1 MNATVVIN
9 YETADEVVELTT
21 TIDSRDNDDE
31 TIDELTW
38 LIEEDLSEAVEI
50 TGIAVDGQEE
60 DSRGVTWVDWI
71 NA

>member
-1 MNATVVIN
+1 MSATVVIN

-50 TGIAVDGQEE
+50 TGVTVDGQEE
-60 DSRGVTWVDWI
+60 DSRGVAWADWI